1 MSVIS
6 FSYPLYLDSYKVQR
20 AIPSSH
26 QGLFVPKCAFNL
38 FGYQLMLSLLQ
49 FYNYVLKTR
58 TTDFHAHN
66 RTPNGQHIIVPRSKI
81 LTNRNLWEPH
91 CMNDYSANK
100 TILIRLIQKLKTQQD
115 SFCGSML
122 VFGFAAVVSVASA
135 YAAWVGMSKKISITR
150 HTS

>member
-38 FGYQLMLSLLQ
+38 FGCQLMLSLLQ

-100 TILIRLIQKLKTQQD
+100 TIMIRLIQKLKAQQD
-115 SFCGSML
+115 SFCN
-122 VFGFAAVVSVASA
+122 VSLWICSC
-135 YAAWVGMSKKISITR
+135 GISSKCLCCMSW
-150 HTS
+150 HE